1 MGKKSFQ
8 SFSESKVWKEE
19 EKEILNMLTPYWV
32 IQLVLLNN
40 TQYCMDRIKW
50 EISSELDLPKPE
62 LLLAW
67 PYYWCNLERKFLCI
81 DSCDGA
87 IIPLRALQ
95 QELLTQGSMEEFR
108 DHSSPFN
115 NPDGFEH
122 FLSFSDSVYV
132 HMFENNQ
139 LYWDKIHSKIQS
151 FSIQILLSLT
161 NTCSHVTTTITK
173 LENIYIS
180 PKSAL

>member
-1 MGKKSFQ
+1 MSV
-8 SFSESKVWKEE
+8 SSPIVWRANTWSLVWKEE

-40 TQYCMDRIKW
+40 TQCCMDRIKW

-122 FLSFSDSVYV
+122 FLSLVILFMCVCLKIISLIEIKYTVKSNHFPYR
-132 HMFENNQ
+132 F
-139 LYWDKIHSKIQS
+139 YW
-151 FSIQILLSLT
+151 
-161 NTCSHVTTTITK
+161 V
-173 LENIYIS
+173 
-180 PKSAL
+180 